1 MIVFLKIRILILLLA
16 ALFLMFRDLQTFF
29 KLNTMK
35 KILPILITFCC
46 LQSNYSQVNYLKGI
60 LLKDKYGYS
69 SGDTLVF
76 FSTAIRK
83 NNSLFFI
90 DRNQYMYP
98 EDEIRLTN
106 ETCFW
111 DRFQFIFTKNR
122 NNNSPVT
129 NKKRSEMEKQT
140 KDYLSQL
147 ETDNKYYKD
156 YYIEDYLQQLLQRVH
171 YPRFNMGGEKY
182 FNVKIL
188 NDATSA
194 CYPFANGTI
203 LLTTQLIAD
212 TDSESKL
219 FEILTEAVGYILFD
233 KNYENEDSFSGN
245 ILKNLGAIGSGST
258 NNQLSKIAENF
269 FKEFETG
276 KSSKDLFLSRKDY
289 YNQIAGIISY
299 TAWQEYYS
307 QNYNNALNLLKKL
320 RENDIATDEDCILMS
335 RIYRKISN
343 TPESNHE
350 ALLYLQKAVE
360 LNTIG
365 FPEVY
370 AELGLTYIR
379 LSEYSEASGAF
390 KKYEEA
396 LVNGSGSSD
405 DMKWCK
411 QMIYK
416 CSLLEQNMMKNH
428 TEK

>member
-1 MIVFLKIRILILLLA
+1 
-16 ALFLMFRDLQTFF
+16 
-29 KLNTMK
+29 
-35 KILPILITFCC
+35 
-46 LQSNYSQVNYLKGI
+46 
-60 LLKDKYGYS
+60 
-69 SGDTLVF
+69 
-76 FSTAIRK
+76 
-83 NNSLFFI
+83 
-90 DRNQYMYP
+90 MYP

-171 YPRFNMGGEKY
+171 YPRFNMGGKKY

-396 LVNGSGSSD
+396 LVNGSGSAD